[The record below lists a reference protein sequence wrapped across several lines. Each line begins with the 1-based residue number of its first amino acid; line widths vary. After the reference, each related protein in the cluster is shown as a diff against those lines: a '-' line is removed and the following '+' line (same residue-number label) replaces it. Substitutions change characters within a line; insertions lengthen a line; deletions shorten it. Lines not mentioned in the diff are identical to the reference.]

1 MGDMSDLRQGFAITQ
16 PRYRIT
22 TREISKIAP
31 LLLISRASESRFSP
45 MMTRFAP
52 ATLIAAL
59 MLAGPAAACTVKYK
73 AKQDNP
79 LKLEVGT
86 AELPAEACGSEGAAA
101 AALAPILAAKGW
113 TLLAIVAIQQ

>member
-1 MGDMSDLRQGFAITQ
+1 MGHMSDLPQSFAITQ
-16 PRYRIT
+16 PRYPIT
-22 TREISKIAP
+22 TMILGQNPP
-31 LLLISRASESRFSP
+31 LLLLSRASESRFSP
-45 MMTRFAP
+45 MMTRFAL
-52 ATLIAAL
+52 AALIAAL
-59 MLAGPAAACTVKYK
+59 TLASPAAACTVKYK

-113 TLLAIVAIQQ
+113 TLLAIVAIQR

>member
-1 MGDMSDLRQGFAITQ
+1 MRRAGGRSGAG
-16 PRYRIT
+16 
-22 TREISKIAP
+22 SP
-31 LLLISRASESRFSP
+31 LQRLACQVVW
-45 MMTRFAP
+45 
-52 ATLIAAL
+52 TLVAAL